1 MSNDHDK
8 DKDKDKDKTKDK
20 DKNQGK
26 KENDKSSS
34 TEVAWFGRDLLLQ
47 RNIRS
52 SNDNEKD
59 KDNDKDKVKKRMT
72 RAPPQKWL
80 GLDVIC
86 NRDLLD
92 STTTQDID
100 KERQR

>member
-8 DKDKDKDKTKDK
+8 DK
-20 DKNQGK
+20 GK

-34 TEVAWFGRDLLLQ
+34 TEVAWFGRDLLQ

-52 SNDNEKD
+52 SNDIDKD
-59 KDNDKDKVKKRMT
+59 KDKDKDKVKKRMT

-92 STTTQDID
+92 STMTQDID
-100 KERQR
+100 KERQRQ

>member
-8 DKDKDKDKTKDK
+8 DKDKDKDK
-20 DKNQGK
+20 GE

-34 TEVAWFGRDLLLQ
+34 TEVAWFGRDLLQ

-52 SNDNEKD
+52 SNDNDNDKD
-59 KDNDKDKVKKRMT
+59 KDKDKDKVKKRMI

-80 GLDVIC
+80 GLDVFC
-86 NRDLLD
+86 NRDFLD
-92 STTTQDID
+92 STMTQDID

>member
-8 DKDKDKDKTKDK
+8 DK
-20 DKNQGK
+20 GK

-34 TEVAWFGRDLLLQ
+34 TEVAWFGRDLLQ

-86 NRDLLD
+86 TRDLLD
-92 STTTQDID
+92 STMTQDIQEYNIRKD
-100 KERQR
+100 KDNETR